1 MAKRITIMLDDD
13 LLKKLHEM
21 QAKLIK
27 ESSKSVSFSR
37 VLNQTIRK
45 NLKWQFSSFPK
56 NNLFFKLLL
65 LWKLLWTTWINPG
78 RLVELGVARQFA
90 LVTTFVLSR
99 HDFVVLEGFTLIM
112 SEQHL
117 KYSKLNLKLWLIHNS
132 HPSQKIISN

>member
-45 NLKWQFSSFPK
+45 NLK
-56 NNLFFKLLL
+56 
-65 LWKLLWTTWINPG
+65 
-78 RLVELGVARQFA
+78 
-90 LVTTFVLSR
+90 
-99 HDFVVLEGFTLIM
+99 
-112 SEQHL
+112 
-117 KYSKLNLKLWLIHNS
+117 
-132 HPSQKIISN
+132 